1 LERPS
6 RLSRL
11 NGGDSQV
18 YSENTPPWRNKQL
31 SCHRKTAR
39 LSSSTEILSTAAY
52 MYKKLHLKWSIA
64 GDFEGH
70 SRSSK

>member
-18 YSENTPPWRNKQL
+18 YLQRTRLRWTP
-31 SCHRKTAR
+31 
-39 LSSSTEILSTAAY
+39 
-52 MYKKLHLKWSIA
+52 
-64 GDFEGH
+64 
-70 SRSSK
+70 

>member
-18 YSENTPPWRNKQL
+18 YSQFQISKATDALVPFLKLYVVITKIVIIIHNTLIMHKRPKN
-31 SCHRKTAR
+31 
-39 LSSSTEILSTAAY
+39 
-52 MYKKLHLKWSIA
+52 
-64 GDFEGH
+64 
-70 SRSSK
+70 